1 VSDGSRTEV
10 SLSKFSPIVLPARRP
25 KFAVTNIW
33 LLIALGLLYGMTM
46 AHLGLNW
53 VFTRN
58 AYILNSDTSA
68 EIFDYLLFG
77 EPLSTIIALGV
88 LSTGTA
94 LIADGILVSL
104 VHVNDYKS
112 PSHAFFVRYGE
123 HGLFG
128 EEDGSLSSSRV
139 SPCLLR

>member
-58 AYILNSDTSA
+58 AYILNGDTSA

-104 VHVNDYKS
+104 VHVNDYKP
-112 PSHAFFVRYGE
+112 PSHAF
-123 HGLFG
+123 
-128 EEDGSLSSSRV
+128 SLGMENMGYLGRKMGHCRRPV
-139 SPCLLR
+139 SHPAC